1 MRCGGQNM
9 NIEDLPSWIAMYGTL
24 TSDLF
29 KSNVALTYDNVGKTM
44 HALYAALWYPLDIS
58 MLTCITAAVRMG
70 THILHPYMV
79 MRDTLHTL
87 NRSRVEAWW
96 RIHKFN
102 NRSEASRDDI
112 ETVVFG
118 STGSN
123 PNADKWP
130 ARENAAVEN
139 GVPIDLTR
147 QQLEVSCHAHPYNS
161 HLLHMRI

>member
-1 MRCGGQNM
+1 
-9 NIEDLPSWIAMYGTL
+9 
-24 TSDLF
+24 
-29 KSNVALTYDNVGKTM
+29 
-44 HALYAALWYPLDIS
+44 
-58 MLTCITAAVRMG
+58 MLTCTTAAVRMG

-79 MRDTLHTL
+79 MQDTLHTL

-123 PNADKWP
+123 SNADKWP

-139 GVPIDLTR
+139 GVPIDLTP